1 MAIQIRESAEL
12 TAAVQRMTG
21 LTAIDPTKQLDLGN
35 GNSMKSYQ
43 DQMDSVR
50 ANLDNYNKA
59 RKDLIAL
66 KNTLDA
72 SEKVLTKKSSIM
84 LTGVGQKY
92 TKDSTEYEQA
102 GGVRES
108 DRKKPVQKAK
118 APKA

>member
-1 MAIQIRESAEL
+1 M
-12 TAAVQRMTG
+12 QRMTG

-43 DQMDSVR
+43 DQIDVVSTH
-50 ANLDNYNKA
+50 LDTYNKA

-66 KNTLDA
+66 KNNLDA
-72 SEKVLTKKSSIM
+72 AEKVLTKKSSAM
-84 LTGVGQKY
+84 LTGVGQKF
-92 TKDSTEYEQA
+92 TKDSNEYEQA

-118 APKA
+118 AAKV